1 MTVLTVAITNAEI
14 PQVLDFGK
22 VLDDEE
28 VVLICLRNTISRLTW
43 PGQVCKLCHL
53 VVHFTDRLLL
63 LNLLLRRVWLLS
75 LLLLLLR
82 LLLCPDLAIRVRML
96 LARGRLLHIRIWSAV
111 IIRSILL
118 LAELLITIRPL
129 HDAVV

>member
-1 MTVLTVAITNAEI
+1 MKWIKLHFTNAEI

-43 PGQVCKLCHL
+43 PGQVCKLGHL

-63 LNLLLRRVWLLS
+63 LKLLLGRVWLLR
-75 LLLLLLR
+75 LLLLLLW
-82 LLLCPDLAIRVRML
+82 LLLCPDLAIRV
-96 LARGRLLHIRIWSAV
+96 
-111 IIRSILL
+111 
-118 LAELLITIRPL
+118 
-129 HDAVV
+129 